1 MPTPVP
7 EVKRP
12 VENCAHPMEAI
23 VVWMNA
29 PACWDCGRRVALA
42 VDGMRGG
49 YVEGIG
55 EPQELLLDQCFD
67 PRQQRADLRSVF
79 ADAVK

>member
-1 MPTPVP
+1 MPTLVP

-23 VVWMNA
+23 VVWGA
-29 PACWDCGRRVALA
+29 GFACWDCGRRVVLA
-42 VDGMRGG
+42 VGMRGG